1 MSDVEGLLGGLPY
14 ALSTIASRCTS
25 AKPHLTAKMCCRS
38 RSWYAWYSIKSKKTV
53 PPVRFSLVQHE
64 AKSMN
69 ILTAVK
75 HVVWTFLSHLGK
87 REFLNEELARGLK
100 DRLLKC

>member
-1 MSDVEGLLGGLPY
+1 M
-14 ALSTIASRCTS
+14 LSVFAANVLMQTLA
-25 AKPHLTAKMCCRS
+25 AKMCCRS
-38 RSWYAWYSIKSKKTV
+38 RLWYAWCSIKSKKTV
-53 PPVRFSLVQHE
+53 PPVRFSLLQRTT
-64 AKSMN
+64 KGMK

-87 REFLNEELARGLK
+87 REFLNEELARRFK